1 LSAAGQDQKFILL
14 RGIVGNS
21 SKI

>member
-1 LSAAGQDQKFILL
+1 M

-21 SKI
+21 IIE